1 MITLQKSLI
10 FYLKEYAN
18 LDTIVTDVKAVFKS
32 KGEPRTFVTLKT
44 QNVWV
49 LNWKLVFQVFHWII
63 KQKHSFKSDYYLYS
77 NRIGF
82 HVIKLHFSCLS

>member
-18 LDTIVTDVKAVFKS
+18 SDTTVTDVKAVFKS

-49 LNWKLVFQVFHWII
+49 LN
-63 KQKHSFKSDYYLYS
+63 
-77 NRIGF
+77 
-82 HVIKLHFSCLS
+82 